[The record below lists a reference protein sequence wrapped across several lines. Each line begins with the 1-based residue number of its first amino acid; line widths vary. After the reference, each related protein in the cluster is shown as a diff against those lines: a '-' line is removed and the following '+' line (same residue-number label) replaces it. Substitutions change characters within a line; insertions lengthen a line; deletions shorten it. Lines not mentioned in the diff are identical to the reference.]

1 MLGRGQDREWRVR
14 VIETLATCDC
24 RITQERRRL
33 ISRSLAFESAETID
47 DDDQRGSAQG
57 AREPEGFAPSGT
69 SRYGERPAACFCI

>member
-24 RITQERRRL
+24 RITQERRSL

-57 AREPEGFAPSGT
+57 ARELREGIVGIREECNSDL
-69 SRYGERPAACFCI
+69 